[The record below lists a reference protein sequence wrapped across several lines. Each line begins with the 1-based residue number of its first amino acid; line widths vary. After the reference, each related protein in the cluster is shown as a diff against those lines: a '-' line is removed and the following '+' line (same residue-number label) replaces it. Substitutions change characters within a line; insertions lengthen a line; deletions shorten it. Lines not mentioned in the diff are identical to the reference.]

1 MSYKKLTVSE
11 IEYNVL
17 SELKK
22 EKETFTQLILRLA
35 KKKSQENLLDYI
47 RTLEPDPELANIL
60 EGVLQER
67 IRIFTN
73 FSP

>member
-60 EGVLQER
+60 EDVLQER

>member
-35 KKKSQENLLDYI
+35 KKSQENLLDYI